1 MESIKKVLL
10 IIPSMVIA
18 RGLESV
24 MNDHGVFKVV
34 SILSDLSRTTIA
46 RLQNMD
52 VDLIIVDP
60 AIFDFQSIKTGRT
73 ILTEHLKA
81 SVIALES
88 SVTNEEILKQY
99 DGSINISDDPIVI
112 MRKMNLAI
120 ENGRETPKTDSD
132 DLSSREK
139 EILISVAKGLLNKEI
154 AELYNISIYTV
165 ITHRKNITKK
175 TGIKTVA
182 GLTVYALLNNL
193 IDLNSIE

>member
-46 RLQNMD
+46 RLHNMD

-60 AIFDFQSIKTGRT
+60 AIFDFQSRKTGRT

>member
-52 VDLIIVDP
+52 LDLIIVDP
-60 AIFDFQSIKTGRT
+60 AIFDFQSRKTGRT

>member
-1 MESIKKVLL
+1 MENIKKVLL

-60 AIFDFQSIKTGRT
+60 AIFDFQSRKTGRT

>member
-60 AIFDFQSIKTGRT
+60 AIFDFQSRKTGRT

>member
-60 AIFDFQSIKTGRT
+60 AIFDFQSRKTGRT

-182 GLTVYALLNNL
+182 GLTL
-193 IDLNSIE
+193 IL

>member
-60 AIFDFQSIKTGRT
+60 AIFDFQSRKTGRT

-120 ENGRETPKTDSD
+120 ESGRETPKTDSD